1 MSGEELLKE
10 IEELAGC
17 FFSEEEILEI
27 LELPEMSPEGKRAI
41 RKGSLASEAL
51 LRKSIMALANAGS
64 SPAQTIAIKM
74 LESFKRKN
82 Y

>member
-1 MSGEELLKE
+1 VSGDELLRE

-27 LELPEMSPEGKRAI
+27 LELPEMSAEGKRAI
-41 RKGSLASEAL
+41 RKGSLASEAK
-51 LRKSIMALANAGS
+51 LRKSIIDLAAAGS
-64 SPAQTIAIKM
+64 SPAQTIAVKLM
-74 LESFKRKN
+74 ESFKRKT

>member
-1 MSGEELLKE
+1 
-10 IEELAGC
+10 
-17 FFSEEEILEI
+17 
-27 LELPEMSPEGKRAI
+27 MSPEGKRAI